1 MASLSE
7 LQAHREKLVSAR
19 FSGVRKVRDQNGE
32 SVEYATDRELSDAIA
47 ACDRE
52 IAGLSGVRSPKT
64 IIFQTSKGL

>member
-7 LQAHREKLVSAR
+7 LQAFRTKLTSAR

-32 SVEYATDRELSDAIA
+32 SVEYASDRELSDAIA

-52 IAGLSGVRSPKT
+52 IAAVSGARSPRT
-64 IIFQTSKGL
+64 IRFETSKGI